1 MPIDSTLSLVE
12 ASASLEEKETLD
24 IPIDIG
30 DIIGV
35 CKEYSA
41 LGWQIQTQI
50 EAIKEFGLE
59 DGVKRGSVKAQS
71 LPLIRDFFKKIV
83 ENAWF
88 GDAAEQAYELIM
100 LIDDL
105 ELRKPELFKTKKN

>member
-1 MPIDSTLSLVE
+1 MSTNSTPSVIE
-12 ASASLEEKETLD
+12 NSPSLEEKETVD

-30 DIIGV
+30 DIISV

-41 LGWQIQTQI
+41 LGWQIQGQI

-59 DGVKRGSVKAQS
+59 DAVIKGAVKAQS
-71 LPLIRDFFKKIV
+71 LPIIKDFFEKIV

-88 GDAAEQAYELIM
+88 GDAAEQAYELVL

-105 ELRKPELFKTKKN
+105 QLRRPELFRSKKN